1 MRLATIRTGGAER
14 LALVDPDGAALT
26 LPAPGRP
33 GPSDLPDLPDLLRR
47 GPEAW
52 TELAERS
59 PSGPRLPFSDVEL
72 LAPLPRPANNLF
84 ALGLNYTDHGQEA
97 YRAAGREYRRPR
109 HPVVFTKDR
118 RSVAAPV
125 GPLGI
130 DFSLS
135 KEIDWEVELAVV
147 IGRPAWRVDE
157 ARALDHV
164 FGYCVANDITAR
176 DLQTRHKQY
185 YLSKSLPGSCPLGP
199 WITTADE
206 VPDPHDLAITLSVNG
221 VARQVS
227 RTDQMVFSIPET
239 IAAISRIVPLEPGD
253 VILTGTPAGT
263 GFAADPPGYLAP
275 GDVVECSIEGLGTLS
290 NRITALD

>member
-1 MRLATIRTGGAER
+1 MRVATIRTGGAER
-14 LALVDPDGAALT
+14 LALVDADGSGLT
-26 LPAPGRP
+26 LPELGRP
-33 GPSDLPDLPDLLRR
+33 GPVGMLDLLRD

-52 TELAERS
+52 AELAAGGRA
-59 PSGPRLPFSDVEL
+59 GKRLPRGEAEL
-72 LAPLPRPANNLF
+72 LAPLPRPENNLF
-84 ALGLNYTDHGQEA
+84 ALGLNYTDHGEEA

-125 GPLGI
+125 GPVAV

-135 KEIDWEVELAVV
+135 RDIDWEVELAVV
-147 IGRPAWRVDE
+147 IGRRAWRVGE
-157 ARALDHV
+157 TEALDHV

-185 YLSKSLPGSCPLGP
+185 YLSKSLPASCPLGP

-221 VARQVS
+221 VPRQVS
-227 RTDQMVFSIPET
+227 RTDRMVFSIPET
-239 IAAISRIVPLEPGD
+239 IAAISRVVPLEPGD

-263 GFAADPPGYLAP
+263 GFAA
-275 GDVVECSIEGLGTLS
+275 
-290 NRITALD
+290 